1 MARNEDLSTKSKQIK
16 EVGREKVVA
25 AWQLSINWWGKNGL
39 EVVEE
44 LQGTTQELAK
54 LKRLKPWKFQIW
66 SYLLKLAQNCR
77 QWM

>member
-1 MARNEDLSTKSKQIK
+1 MARNDDLSTKSKQIK

-25 AWQLSINWWGKNGL
+25 AWELSINWWGKNGL
-39 EVVEE
+39 EVAEE

-54 LKRLKPWKFQIW
+54 LKRLKTWKFQIW